1 MTNKIMETFA
11 KMLFQVTND
20 KPKSSEGERPVDE
33 EPLSVCC
40 SAPFTY
46 PGWPDSDFCSKFHEH
61 AGVDKDE

>member
-1 MTNKIMETFA
+1 VINQLLILYVINVKKRKKKKMTNKIMETFA

-40 SAPFTY
+40 
-46 PGWPDSDFCSKFHEH
+46 
-61 AGVDKDE
+61 